1 MHDKFIN
8 RYDSETIALQ
18 VLGHVAGD
26 PALGPR
32 FLALTGLDGPGLRQR
47 AADAATLAAV
57 LDFIMRH
64 EADMLACAQAIGTKP
79 EAIAAAARILAAWP
93 DP

>member
-1 MHDKFIN
+1 MRDQFIN
-8 RYDSETIALQ
+8 RDRSETIALQ

-32 FLALTGLDGPGLRQR
+32 FLELTGLDGAELRQR

-57 LDFIMRH
+57 LDFITRH
-64 EADMLACAQAIGTKP
+64 EADMLACAQAIGARP
-79 EAIAAAARILAAWP
+79 EAIVAAARTLGAWP
-93 DP
+93 DR

>member
-1 MHDKFIN
+1 MGNQSIN
-8 RYDSETIALQ
+8 RGDAETLALQ

-32 FLALTGLDGPGLRQR
+32 FLDLTGLDGVRLRQR
-47 AADAATLAAV
+47 AAAPETLAAV

-64 EADMLACAQAIGTKP
+64 EADMLGCAQAIGARP
-79 EAIAAAARILAAWP
+79 EAIAAAARTLGAWP